1 MAMGWKE
8 YYQTSPESYY
18 CRWGRGL
25 LERVLQGDSS
35 SFFAK
40 KERLRL
46 VLGGFSPQS
55 PTAAA
60 FVRDCLRFRP
70 QKKDEIYL
78 LDLNRQPFEEVVFPF
93 LPEEKRLFR
102 FQADLIKMP
111 FADESL
117 DLIWLDG
124 TTSFMDNR
132 KLAGFGR
139 EAQRVLTKEG
149 IAISFSHE
157 PLICLFP
164 SSRFSHSC
172 RVNKTQVYSRSA
184 QESLSLLKDLKL
196 IYNFAGDQETA
207 LIFAKKDSPYK
218 PFSGL
223 PFILEAVNESF

>member
-1 MAMGWKE
+1 MGWKE
-8 YYQTSPESYY
+8 YYQTCPESYY
-18 CRWGRGL
+18 CRLGRGL
-25 LERVLQGDSS
+25 FKRVLEESS
-35 SFFAK
+35 CSPLAK
-40 KERLRL
+40 KESLRL

-55 PTAAA
+55 PTATA
-60 FVRDCLRFRP
+60 FVRDCLGFRP

-78 LDLNRQPFEEVVFPF
+78 LDFNRQPFKEISLPSLSKEKKLFF
-93 LPEEKRLFR
+93 L
-102 FQADLIKMP
+102 QADLTKMP
-111 FADESL
+111 FTDESL